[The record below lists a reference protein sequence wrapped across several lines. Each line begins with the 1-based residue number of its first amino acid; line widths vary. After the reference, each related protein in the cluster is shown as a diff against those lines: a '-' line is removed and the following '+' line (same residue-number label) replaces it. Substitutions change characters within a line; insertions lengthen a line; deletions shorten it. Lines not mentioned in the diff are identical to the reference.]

1 MKPTRT
7 LGLGLSLLV
16 LLALSCQ
23 TVTGLVKGKAAATP
37 SRPNPASTA
46 VPPRPG
52 RTITAPPSAN
62 AKVPNLGT
70 LAETKAALAA
80 QPTNV
85 LEALASE
92 RYTAEELAQMNQ
104 TFPFTIKLGGDE
116 PVLWEYGWCATTAA
130 ILKDNLQHITP
141 QFSMNG
147 APVDMNQFYAFDS
160 QSADSQTN
168 TALQC
173 HSYAVLVSHWPQG
186 DTELQTLV
194 TFNAKINDGL
204 ADYPSGTQTFVY
216 TVTRP

>member
-23 TVTGLVKGKAAATP
+23 TVTGLVTGKPTAT
-37 SRPNPASTA
+37 SNRPKPASTA
-46 VPPRPG
+46 VPPPSR
-52 RTITAPPSAN
+52 IVTAPPSAN
-62 AKVPNLGT
+62 GQAPSLGT
-70 LAETKAALAA
+70 LAETKAALAS
-80 QPTNV
+80 QPNNV

-92 RYTAEELAQMNQ
+92 RYTPAEMAQMNQ
-104 TFPFTIKLGGDE
+104 TFPFTIALGGDE

-130 ILKDNLQHITP
+130 VLKANLQHVTP

-147 APVDMNQFYAFDS
+147 APVGMDQFYAFDS
-160 QSADSQTN
+160 QSTDSQTN
-168 TALQC
+168 TPLQC
-173 HSYAVLVSHWPQG
+173 HSYAVLVSHWPAG
-186 DTELQTLV
+186 ETKLQTVV

-204 ADYPSGTQTFVY
+204 GDYPPGTQTFEY